1 MSPAVTR
8 VPRSHP
14 IRKRRGPKRRNPIPL
29 VSQSNSLLQLLLY
42 QRTFCSV
49 SSHSLATLP
58 PTTSSTSSTSSS
70 SSSSLYRSALTQT
83 VSPHGSPTHRT
94 SQRTLASPPSRPRL
108 GAAGPSA
115 SDHPLQ
121 LPDPP
126 PQQLVLALRLLQL
139 LPVVRHL
146 LVPGCRD
153 DRARPALPRRRV
165 AGLRRARGLGRGG
178 VAVVLVLVLV
188 RDAGGGG
195 AERDAGRE
203 GGGAVVGGADAA
215 AADARGAAV
224 AAGRRGVCGAHQ
236 GARVRG
242 RRVRGVEEQAWGARG
257 VGGGGR
263 GDGGRVRAQGAEF
276 ARQAVDH
283 SLLFLLQFQV

>member
-1 MSPAVTR
+1 MSPAVTG

-14 IRKRRGPKRRNPIPL
+14 IRKHRGPKRRNPIPL
-29 VSQSNSLLQLLLY
+29 ASQSNSLLQLLLY

-49 SSHSLATLP
+49 SSDSLATLP
-58 PTTSSTSSTSSS
+58 PTSTSTSSTSSNS
-70 SSSSLYRSALTQT
+70 NSSSLYRSALTRT
-83 VSPHGSPTHRT
+83 ISPHGSPARHTP
-94 SQRTLASPPSRPRL
+94 QRTLASPPSRPRL

-115 SDHPLQ
+115 SNHPLQ
-121 LPDPP
+121 LPDAP

-153 DRARPALPRRRV
+153 NRARPALPRRRV
-165 AGLRRARGLGRGG
+165 GGLRRARGLGRGG
-178 VAVVLVLVLV
+178 VAVVLVLVLVLVLV

-203 GGGAVVGGADAA
+203 GGRAVVGGADAA

-224 AAGRRGVCGAHQ
+224 AAGRRGVRGAHE

-276 ARQAVDH
+276 ARQAVD
-283 SLLFLLQFQV
+283 LERGC

>member
-29 VSQSNSLLQLLLY
+29 TSQSNSLLQLLLY

-49 SSHSLATLP
+49 SSHSLATSP
-58 PTTSSTSSTSSS
+58 PTTSSTSNT
-70 SSSSLYRSALTQT
+70 SSSLYYSALTRT
-83 VSPHGSPTHRT
+83 VSPHGSPARRT
-94 SQRTLASPPSRPRL
+94 SQRTLASPPPRPRL

-146 LVPGCRD
+146 LVPGSRD
-153 DRARPALPRRRV
+153 DRVCPALPRRRV

-203 GGGAVVGGADAA
+203 GGRAVVGGADAA

-224 AAGRRGVCGAHQ
+224 AAGRRGVRGAHE

>member
-1 MSPAVTR
+1 MFPAVTR

-29 VSQSNSLLQLLLY
+29 ASQSNSLLQLLLY

-58 PTTSSTSSTSSS
+58 PTTSSTSNT
-70 SSSSLYRSALTQT
+70 SSSLYYSALTRT

-94 SQRTLASPPSRPRL
+94 SQRTLASPPSWPRL

-165 AGLRRARGLGRGG
+165 AGLRRARRLGRGG

-203 GGGAVVGGADAA
+203 GGRAVVGGADAA

-224 AAGRRGVCGAHQ
+224 AAGRRGVRGAHE

-276 ARQAVDH
+276 ARQAVD
-283 SLLFLLQFQV
+283 LERGC

>member
-14 IRKRRGPKRRNPIPL
+14 IRKRRGPKRQNPIPL
-29 VSQSNSLLQLLLY
+29 ASQSNSLLQLLLY

-58 PTTSSTSSTSSS
+58 PTSTSTSSNSSS
-70 SSSSLYRSALTQT
+70 SSSSLYCSALTRT
-83 VSPHGSPTHRT
+83 ISPHGSPARRT

-153 DRARPALPRRRV
+153 DRARPALP
-165 AGLRRARGLGRGG
+165 
-178 VAVVLVLVLV
+178 
-188 RDAGGGG
+188 
-195 AERDAGRE
+195 
-203 GGGAVVGGADAA
+203 
-215 AADARGAAV
+215 
-224 AAGRRGVCGAHQ
+224 
-236 GARVRG
+236 G
-242 RRVRGVEEQAWGARG
+242 RRVGGMPVVKV
-257 VGGGGR
+257 VGP
-263 GDGGRVRAQGAEF
+263 
-276 ARQAVDH
+276 
-283 SLLFLLQFQV
+283 L